1 MKKTIATKQIK
12 RWQKLDRLA
21 LLAPPVLFLF
31 LSIGKEGRLL
41 WGIILREQNLWVTTA
56 ALLLLALA
64 AAITSLPVVLLW
76 RAVSHTMKR
85 TAMGNATFRVDEDFD
100 YYREKLT
107 GIPPATISL
116 LMDLQIEVKKD
127 MAALL
132 LKYTKI
138 GAVSMRDGT
147 VHVLNQELSGLLPS
161 DRTLL
166 TLIARGQAQPANLG
180 AWKGQAVTEAVQSGN
195 LKYRGAQQNINSA
208 SRSCLTGCLS
218 GCLLPILIFLGMG
231 ITAVAINN
239 SGWLER
245 IEGFLAAAPQ
255 SFGVRQ
261 LEYLLSSPDMV
272 IATALTAFFVLSF
285 LAMFL
290 LPIAAVLRTALSIS
304 GTGKLLKRTEAGEI
318 LTAQIWGLKNF
329 IRDFSNLAEAEKE
342 QLVLWDDFL
351 IYAVVLEENERIIED
366 IFRLKNLEYRDFIL
380 FREMGGT

>member
-41 WGIILREQNLWVTTA
+41 WGIVLRERNIGVTIA

-64 AAITSLPVVLLW
+64 AAVTSLPIILIW
-76 RAVSHTMKR
+76 RAVSHTMKKA
-85 TAMGNATFRVDEDFD
+85 AMGNATFQADEDFD

-107 GIPPATISL
+107 GIPPTTISL
-116 LMDLQIEVKKD
+116 LMDLQIETKKD

-132 LKYTKI
+132 LKYTKL
-138 GAVSMRDGT
+138 GAVTMKDGT
-147 VHVLNQELSGLLPS
+147 VHVQNQELPGLLPS

-166 TLIARGQAQPANLG
+166 ALIAGGQAQPVNLG
-180 AWKGQAVTEAVQSGN
+180 KWKQQAITEAVESGN
-195 LKYRGAQQNINSA
+195 LKYRSARQNVHSA
-208 SRSCLTGCLS
+208 SRSCLTGCLG
-218 GCLLPILIFLGMG
+218 GCLLPVLIFLGMG
-231 ITAVAINN
+231 ITAVAITN

-255 SFGVRQ
+255 SFGMRQ
-261 LEYLLSSPDMV
+261 MEYLLSSPDMV
-272 IATALTAFFVLSF
+272 IAIALTAFFVLSF

-290 LPIAAVLRTALSIS
+290 LPIAAILRTALSVS
-304 GTGKLLKRTEAGEI
+304 GTGIRLKRTEAGEI

-366 IFRLKNLEYRDFIL
+366 VFRLKNLKYRDFIL
-380 FREMGGT
+380 F

>member
-1 MKKTIATKQIK
+1 MKKTIATKQMK

-21 LLAPPVLFLF
+21 LLAPLVLFLF

-41 WGIILREQNLWVTTA
+41 WGIVLRERNFVVTIA

-64 AAITSLPVVLLW
+64 AVLASLPIVLIW
-76 RAVSHTMKR
+76 RAVSHTMKK
-85 TAMGNATFRVDEDFD
+85 AAIQNATFQADEDFD

-107 GIPPATISL
+107 GVPPATISL
-116 LMDLQIEVKKD
+116 LMDLQIEAKKD

-132 LKYTKI
+132 LKYTKM
-138 GAVSMRDGT
+138 GAVSMKAGT
-147 VHVLNQELSGLLPS
+147 VHAQNQELPGLLPS

-166 TLIARGQAQPANLG
+166 ALIAGGQAQPANLG
-180 AWKGQAVTEAVQSGN
+180 AWRRQAVTEAVESGN
-195 LKYRGAQQNINSA
+195 LKYRGMRQNVHSA
-208 SRSCLTGCLS
+208 SRSCLTGCLG

-239 SGWLER
+239 SDWMEKLD
-245 IEGFLAAAPQ
+245 GFLAAAPQ
-255 SFGVRQ
+255 SFGMRQ
-261 LEYLLSSPDMV
+261 MEYLLSSPDMV
-272 IATALTAFFVLSF
+272 IAIPLTAFFVLSF

-290 LPIAAVLRTALSIS
+290 LPIAAVLRTALSIY
-304 GTGKLLKRTEAGEI
+304 GTGTRLKRTQAGEI

-329 IRDFSNLAEAEKE
+329 IRDFSNLAESEKE

-366 IFRLKNLEYRDFIL
+366 IFRLRNLKYRDFIL
-380 FREMGGT
+380 F